1 MTNMINTTDVTSGA
15 RSAYPS
21 WTPAFCP
28 SCPIF
33 IFLCSVLW
41 TIACIVLFS
50 LDMVLSPL
58 LQLTASDF
66 WIMFICT
73 IISLYIKSKL
83 CLLLEVSLYLRGRSW
98 SRSYDPCACVFFLH
112 ELIRAGFLG
121 LLIRVELLSY
131 HCLVVLRL
139 WSEVTDYN
147 HSAYQI
153 ANKINILLNL

>member
-1 MTNMINTTDVTSGA
+1 
-15 RSAYPS
+15 
-21 WTPAFCP
+21 
-28 SCPIF
+28 
-33 IFLCSVLW
+33 
-41 TIACIVLFS
+41 
-50 LDMVLSPL
+50 
-58 LQLTASDF
+58 
-66 WIMFICT
+66 MFICT

-98 SRSYDPCACVFFLH
+98 SRSYDPGTCVFFLH
-112 ELIRAGFLG
+112 ELISAGFLG